1 MSYRPQYY
9 DSNIYMQSTNL
20 ILKAA
25 DLYYNQGMRQQ
36 EISEQLEISVSTVS
50 RLLKKAKEQEIVRF
64 TIDQK
69 YLECLT
75 LEEALC
81 RRYGLREVIVAPIPA
96 ESTEL
101 RLEEKKKIVALEG
114 ARYLQRVV
122 SDHDVIAWPTAR
134 RSVTS
139 TTTSIPVSVTIRSSS
154 RCHGVLEHE
163 TNRLDGS
170 WLVPRIAK
178 AFGGKSYTINCKGL
192 QSSREDVLRSLS
204 EPDICRVFEQFPKIT
219 VSISGVGLVDVHAR
233 QETVLLRGNFMVARC
248 EAGRAGV
255 GRLLRPD
262 ATLPQPPR
270 AGVRHADA
278 LARRRHSAGE
288 LPADPEQDHRRR
300 RSRKMARGSGA
311 AARTAGRHADRRPK
325 PGAQGLSGRSGPGR
339 I

>member
-20 ILKAA
+20 ISKAA

-36 EISEQLEISVSTVS
+36 EISEQLRFSVSTVS

-122 SDHDVIAWPTAR
+122 SDHDVIGVAYGETVWYVYNYLNPCQR
-134 RSVTS
+134 HDSQFVTL
-139 TTTSIPVSVTIRSSS
+139 
-154 RCHGVLEHE
+154 HGVLEHE

-192 QSSREDVLRSLS
+192 QSGRRRCAALAERNRCV
-204 EPDICRVFEQFPKIT
+204 CRVFEQFPKIT
-219 VSISGVGLVDVHAR
+219 VSISGVGLVDVNAR
-233 QETVLLRGNFMVARC
+233 QETVLLRGRTSC
-248 EAGRAGV
+248 
-255 GRLLRPD
+255 RP
-262 ATLPQPPR
+262 
-270 AGVRHADA
+270 
-278 LARRRHSAGE
+278 
-288 LPADPEQDHRRR
+288 
-300 RSRKMARGSGA
+300 M
-311 AARTAGRHADRRPK
+311 
-325 PGAQGLSGRSGPGR
+325 RSGPCR
-339 I
+339 SRTPAAT

>member
-122 SDHDVIAWPTAR
+122 SDHDVI
-134 RSVTS
+134 
-139 TTTSIPVSVTIRSSS
+139 
-154 RCHGVLEHE
+154 GVAY
-163 TNRLDGS
+163 G
-170 WLVPRIAK
+170 
-178 AFGGKSYTINCKGL
+178 
-192 QSSREDVLRSLS
+192 
-204 EPDICRVFEQFPKIT
+204 
-219 VSISGVGLVDVHAR
+219 
-233 QETVLLRGNFMVARC
+233 ETVWYLS
-248 EAGRAGV
+248 
-255 GRLLRPD
+255 
-262 ATLPQPPR
+262 Q
-270 AGVRHADA
+270 
-278 LARRRHSAGE
+278 
-288 LPADPEQDHRRR
+288 
-300 RSRKMARGSGA
+300 A
-311 AARTAGRHADRRPK
+311 AAGQLQH
-325 PGAQGLSGRSGPGR
+325 
-339 I
+339 